1 MNKENKRTINS
12 KNAIIGLAVADAL
25 GVPIEFSSR
34 EQLANNNVTE
44 MTEYGTYDVQKGS
57 WSDDTSMTLC
67 LIDAINKTGEIL
79 PKDIMDNFVK
89 WVKFKEYTPA
99 GVLFDIGGTCL
110 EAIRNYYEYDESPL
124 NCGLDSEDKNGNGS
138 LMRISPIIY
147 YAYSKNL
154 KEDEIYKIVKDV
166 SSLTHRHSISI
177 MACYIYV
184 LYGIE
189 LLKGK
194 SIKEAYDIIKSKDYS
209 MFDDNTRTK
218 YNRILNINISLL
230 DIYEINST
238 GYVVDTLEATF
249 WTLLTT
255 DSYDNAIIKAV
266 NLGNDTDTI
275 GACTGALAGLYY
287 GIDSINESWKKEL
300 LRIDYIID
308 LCDEFDR
315 ILNKV
320 QNK

>member
-1 MNKENKRTINS
+1 MNKNNNKINS

-34 EQLANNNVTE
+34 EKLADNKVTE

-67 LIDAINKTGEIL
+67 LIDAINKTGDII

-110 EAIRNYYEYDESPL
+110 EAIRNYYEDDESPL

-154 KEDEIYKIVKDV
+154 NSDEIYLIVKDV
-166 SSLTHRHSISI
+166 SSLTHRNPISI
-177 MACYIYV
+177 MACFIYV

-194 SIKEAYDIIKSKDYS
+194 SLKEAYDAIQINDYS
-209 MFDDNTRTK
+209 MFDEYTK
-218 YNRILNINISLL
+218 GKYDRILKKDISNLNIN
-230 DIYEINST
+230 DIKST
-238 GYVVDTLEATF
+238 GYVVDTLEAAF
-249 WTLLTT
+249 WSLLTT
-255 DSYDNAIIKAV
+255 DNYNDAVIKAI

-287 GIDSINESWKKEL
+287 GIDTINESWKKDL
-300 LRIDYIID
+300 LKYDYIIG
-308 LCDEFDR
+308 LCKEFDKV
-315 ILNKV
+315 LN
-320 QNK
+320 N